1 MRLSRF
7 LLRYRITPH
16 SATCS
21 SPAELMM
28 GRKLQTQLDLMLPDV
43 GSKVQDCRQDCHK
56 YYGNRSKERQFDV
69 SSSVYARNYSQGPLW
84 LTGMVLNLEGSVM
97 YQIRLN
103 NNQVILRHID
113 QMRPRVSGS
122 QTTVPGTDNTLQ
134 VRPVTLGRNRLN
146 KRQLLVINVFQKHHM
161 MTRMDW

>member
-1 MRLSRF
+1 
-7 LLRYRITPH
+7 
-16 SATCS
+16 
-21 SPAELMM
+21 
-28 GRKLQTQLDLMLPDV
+28 
-43 GSKVQDCRQDCHK
+43 
-56 YYGNRSKERQFDV
+56 
-69 SSSVYARNYSQGPLW
+69 
-84 LTGMVLNLEGSVM
+84 MVLNLEGSVM

-103 NNQVILRHID
+103 NNQVIRRHID

-122 QTTVPGTDNTLQ
+122 QTTVPDTDNTLQ